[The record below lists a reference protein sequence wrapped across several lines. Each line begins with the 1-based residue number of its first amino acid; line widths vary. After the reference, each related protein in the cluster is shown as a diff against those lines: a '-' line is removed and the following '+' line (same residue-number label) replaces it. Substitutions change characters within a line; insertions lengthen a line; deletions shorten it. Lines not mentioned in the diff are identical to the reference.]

1 MSLQKTYIRFLSTPK
16 ASTLSKDT
24 VALHYITS
32 GISVSGEA
40 IISHLSNQHHVL
52 EKKTEKVLS
61 GFETMDSLV
70 LEIETVVEFKS
81 GGGAYLP
88 GLDDNFLAD
97 QTATFLLIHV
107 VNFQNG
113 LINQIRQYWDQGTL
127 LKQMGVIGKSGR
139 NWPIKDG
146 KDQCK
151 LVHSSV
157 ANVPL
162 SSGVSQT
169 RDRGIS
175 NASNGSTTSSIRPTP
190 DPHSTLSLFA
200 PREQEQVAE
209 IKPAVIPPRN
219 SAKPPPRDL
228 GDLFISS
235 DGESIGNTTEEIIPP
250 KAPAKFSRGQN
261 YDFLDDDSHENPP
274 DISGRG
280 VKPDPKKYNHFE
292 MSDEY
297 PDSRPAARARD
308 DSRNKAS
315 WDFESFSTP
324 EKTNMRSRPDGA
336 RNFSLGDDNTKNK
349 PLTGAQN
356 NAGDRRDAAGH
367 AKRDGSHFTIAD
379 VSPAP
384 QRQHSKVDQLGGGS
398 RTIYKTSGDG
408 MGGRKVVENEQ
419 LPIEGHRAVSQAKMA
434 KKEAEEEARSKRS
447 EVVEQLGGGSRTIYR
462 TQGDGMGGRKNAVE
476 EEAPAR
482 APRGISAAKRAE
494 MGYEDEDI
502 NQGPRKVE
510 LLGGGSSTIYRT
522 QGDGMGGRKV
532 VAEEGPARAPR
543 TISAAKRAEM
553 TYEEE
558 EPKNEVEQL
567 AGGNRT
573 IYRTLGDGMGG
584 RKNAAEE
591 EDTKRRAPR
600 TMSVAKQME
609 MGYGDDEPDSN
620 HLDQLGGGSRTIYR
634 TQGDGMGG
642 RKIVAEQ
649 ASANAP
655 RALSAAKRAEMTH
668 DEEEPSG
675 KVELLGGGSRTI
687 YKTTGDGMGGRKGA
701 SSSIFGFDEEEP
713 VEKNKENQRQRPG
726 VRKDNQPSS
735 FWDF

>member
-1 MSLQKTYIRFLSTPK
+1 M
-16 ASTLSKDT
+16 
-24 VALHYITS
+24 
-32 GISVSGEA
+32 
-40 IISHLSNQHHVL
+40 
-52 EKKTEKVLS
+52 
-61 GFETMDSLV
+61 
-70 LEIETVVEFKS
+70 
-81 GGGAYLP
+81 
-88 GLDDNFLAD
+88 
-97 QTATFLLIHV
+97 
-107 VNFQNG
+107 NFQNG

-151 LVHSSV
+151 LVQSSV
-157 ANVPL
+157 ANVPPT
-162 SSGVSQT
+162 SGVSQT

-175 NASNGSTTSSIRPTP
+175 NASNGSTSSSIRPTP

-200 PREQEQVAE
+200 PREQEQLAE

-235 DGESIGNTTEEIIPP
+235 DGESNGNKTEEVILP
-250 KAPAKFSRGQN
+250 KTPAKFSRGRN
-261 YDFLDDDSHENPP
+261 YDFLDDDSHESPP
-274 DISGRG
+274 DNSGRG

-297 PDSRPAARARD
+297 PDLRPAARARD
-308 DSRNKAS
+308 DSRNKSS
-315 WDFESFSTP
+315 WDFESFGTP
-324 EKTNMRSRPDGA
+324 EKPNMRSRPGGA
-336 RNFSLGDDNTKNK
+336 RNSSLGDDNAQGKNK

-356 NAGDRRDAAGH
+356 NASARRDAASH

-384 QRQHSKVDQLGGGS
+384 QRQHSEVEQLAGGS
-398 RTIYKTSGDG
+398 RTIYKTRGDG
-408 MGGRKVVENEQ
+408 MGGRKVVEDDEQ
-419 LPIEGHRAVSQAKMA
+419 PIRGSRAVSQAKRA
-434 KKEAEEEARSKRS
+434 EVAAEEEEKARSKHS
-447 EVVEQLGGGSRTIYR
+447 GVVEQLGGGTRTIYR
-462 TQGDGMGGRKNAVE
+462 TQGDGMGGRKAVVE
-476 EEAPAR
+476 EEVPVR

-494 MGYEDEDI
+494 MGYEDEDT
-502 NQGPRKVE
+502 NQRTGKVE
-510 LLGGGSSTIYRT
+510 LLGGGSKTIYRT

-532 VAEEGPARAPR
+532 VAEEAPVRGSR
-543 TISAAKRAEM
+543 TTSAAKQAEM

-558 EPKNEVEQL
+558 EPSHEVEQL

-573 IYRTLGDGMGG
+573 IYRTQGDGMGG

-591 EDTKRRAPR
+591 EDTQRRAPR
-600 TMSVAKQME
+600 TISAAKQAE
-609 MGYGDDEPDSN
+609 MGYDDDEPVSN
-620 HLDQLGGGSRTIYR
+620 HLDQLGGGNRTIYR

-642 RKIVAEQ
+642 RKVVAEQ

-687 YKTTGDGMGGRKGA
+687 YRTAGDGMGGRKGA
-701 SSSIFGFDEEEP
+701 QSIWGFDDEEP

-726 VRKDNQPSS
+726 ARNDNQPSS

>member
-1 MSLQKTYIRFLSTPK
+1 M
-16 ASTLSKDT
+16 
-24 VALHYITS
+24 
-32 GISVSGEA
+32 
-40 IISHLSNQHHVL
+40 
-52 EKKTEKVLS
+52 
-61 GFETMDSLV
+61 
-70 LEIETVVEFKS
+70 
-81 GGGAYLP
+81 
-88 GLDDNFLAD
+88 
-97 QTATFLLIHV
+97 
-107 VNFQNG
+107 NFQNG
-113 LINQIRQYWDQGTL
+113 LISQIRQYWDQGTL

-151 LVHSSV
+151 LVQSSV
-157 ANVPL
+157 ANVPPP
-162 SSGVSQT
+162 SGVPQT

-175 NASNGSTTSSIRPTP
+175 NASNGSAASSIRPTP

-235 DGESIGNTTEEIIPP
+235 DGESNSNITEEVIPP
-250 KAPAKFSRGQN
+250 KAPAKFSRGHN
-261 YDFLDDDSHENPP
+261 YDFLDDDSHEKPQDN
-274 DISGRG
+274 SGRG

-297 PDSRPAARARD
+297 PDSRPAARVKD

-324 EKTNMRSRPDGA
+324 EKPKMRSRPDGV
-336 RNFSLGDDNTKNK
+336 RNFSLGDDDAQGKNK

-356 NAGDRRDAAGH
+356 NANARRDAASH

-379 VSPAP
+379 TSPAP
-384 QRQHSKVDQLGGGS
+384 QRQHPEVEQLGGGS
-398 RTIYKTSGDG
+398 RTIYKTKGDG
-408 MGGRKVVENEQ
+408 MGGRKVVEEDER
-419 LPIEGHRAVSQAKMA
+419 PIRGSRAVSQAKRADM
-434 KKEAEEEARSKRS
+434 AEEEEEQARSKNS
-447 EVVEQLGGGSRTIYR
+447 GVVEQLGGGSRTIYR

-476 EEAPAR
+476 EEAPAK
-482 APRGISAAKRAE
+482 APRGTSAAKRAE
-494 MGYEDEDI
+494 MGYEDEDT
-502 NQGPRKVE
+502 NQESERVE
-510 LLGGGSSTIYRT
+510 LLGGGSRTIYRT

-532 VAEEGPARAPR
+532 VAEEAPARAPR

-558 EPKNEVEQL
+558 ELKTEVEQL

-573 IYRTLGDGMGG
+573 IYRTQGDGMGG

-591 EDTKRRAPR
+591 EATKRRAPR
-600 TMSVAKQME
+600 TLSAAKQAE
-609 MGYGDDEPDSN
+609 LSYVDESVPN
-620 HLDQLGGGSRTIYR
+620 HLDQLGGGNRTIYR

-642 RKIVAEQ
+642 RKVATEQ
-649 ASANAP
+649 ASTNAP
-655 RALSAAKRAEMTH
+655 RALSAAKRAEMSY
-668 DEEEPSG
+668 DGEEPSG

-701 SSSIFGFDEEEP
+701 SSAIFGFDEEDP
-713 VEKNKENQRQRPG
+713 VGKNKENQLQRPG
-726 VRKDNQPSS
+726 VRKDTEASS